1 MANSTEGKSK
11 TSALK
16 AGGHNYGAYNT
27 ERDSLGLGINA
38 WIDQYMTDNLSAPP
52 KEDYAEFIEAY
63 TDITERAERIVRE
76 KEQKRREKRQ
86 AKEEKR
92 QQREKERRAIVD
104 KFLLDLESL
113 IDEPYRSSAMKK
125 VSDLCL
131 QVLLLLYFFP
141 PLTSNSSFYNL
152 SHLLFHP
159 QCQHPHHHLL
169 LHPHLR
175 YLDVAQA
182 VV

>member
-1 MANSTEGKSK
+1 MANSTEGKGK

-125 VSDLCL
+125 VICVASTLLLSTTDLQL
-131 QVLLLLYFFP
+131 IILISVLLIL
-141 PLTSNSSFYNL
+141 
-152 SHLLFHP
+152 
-159 QCQHPHHHLL
+159 
-169 LHPHLR
+169 
-175 YLDVAQA
+175 
-182 VV
+182 

>member
-1 MANSTEGKSK
+1 
-11 TSALK
+11 
-16 AGGHNYGAYNT
+16 
-27 ERDSLGLGINA
+27 
-38 WIDQYMTDNLSAPP
+38 MTDNLSAPP

-92 QQREKERRAIVD
+92 QQREKERKAIVD

-125 VSDLCL
+125 VSCFYHTLLLSTTDLQL
-131 QVLLLLYFFP
+131 IILISVLLIL
-141 PLTSNSSFYNL
+141 
-152 SHLLFHP
+152 
-159 QCQHPHHHLL
+159 
-169 LHPHLR
+169 
-175 YLDVAQA
+175 
-182 VV
+182 

>member
-1 MANSTEGKSK
+1 
-11 TSALK
+11 
-16 AGGHNYGAYNT
+16 
-27 ERDSLGLGINA
+27 
-38 WIDQYMTDNLSAPP
+38 MTDNLSAPP

-125 VSDLCL
+125 VMFAGVASTLLLSTTDLQL
-131 QVLLLLYFFP
+131 IILISVLLIL
-141 PLTSNSSFYNL
+141 
-152 SHLLFHP
+152 
-159 QCQHPHHHLL
+159 
-169 LHPHLR
+169 
-175 YLDVAQA
+175 
-182 VV
+182 